1 MSPVSL
7 PFCCQ
12 VDVPMARSKTAIV
25 RLSGVSKI
33 YGATKALSE
42 VDFACFGGEIHA
54 ILGENGAGK
63 STLMKLVSGVI
74 QPTMGEIQI
83 DGSPAQLMS
92 PADAMSRGLIC
103 MFQELSLV
111 PDLTVR
117 ENLMLGVPGTGLGR
131 LDQSVVARAQ
141 DILTKIDGGAIRM
154 KARVA
159 DLTLA
164 ESQQV
169 EIAKALSRNPR
180 LLILDEATSALNASV
195 VEKVFHLI
203 RAERDRGVGVLFISH
218 RFHEIEA
225 LADRISIFRNGS
237 HVETFDNSAYD
248 YGAIISKMVG
258 QRIDDLFPTKPDTDP
273 NAEEV
278 IAINGFG
285 WGERLRDVS
294 ITLRKGQI
302 TGLGGLDGQGQG
314 EVLHGLFG
322 LLKGTRGTCVM
333 GGQTISITHPKKAKS
348 PKLAIALVPEDRKTE
363 GLIMDQSIAH
373 NLELAALG
381 VNGIDAS
388 DASIYQPFLDA
399 LELKCDSLEQTISE
413 LSGGNQQKVAL
424 TKWLALG
431 PSCMLLADPT
441 RGIDVKTK
449 TQIYALL
456 RKLADSGVAI
466 LLLST
471 DYEELIHLCDETHIF
486 YDGRIVQHLSGADMT
501 AENIIAASLNMHGT
515 STGTEG
521 AHHA

>member
-1 MSPVSL
+1 MP
-7 PFCCQ
+7 
-12 VDVPMARSKTAIV
+12 RSEKAIV
-25 RLSGVSKI
+25 RLSGVSKT
-33 YGATKALSE
+33 YGATKALSN

-74 QPTMGEIQI
+74 PPTEGQIEI
-83 DGSPAQLMS
+83 DGSPVKLVS

-117 ENLMLGVPGTGLGR
+117 ENLMLGAPGTGLGR
-131 LDQSVVARAQ
+131 LDATVIARAQ
-141 DILTKIDGGAIRM
+141 SILSKIDGGSISM

-237 HVETFDNSAYD
+237 HVETFDNGAYD
-248 YGAIISKMVG
+248 YGSIISKMVG
-258 QRIDDLFPTKPDTDP
+258 QRIDDLFPPKPDASA
-273 NAEEV
+273 NADEV
-278 IAINGFG
+278 IRIDGFG
-285 WGERLRDVS
+285 WGDNLHDVS

-314 EVLHGLFG
+314 DVLHGLFG
-322 LLKGTRGTCVM
+322 LLKGTRGDCVL
-333 GGQTISITHPKKAKS
+333 GGQKITITHPKAAKS
-348 PKLAIALVPEDRKTE
+348 PKLGIALVPEDRKTE
-363 GLIMDQSIAH
+363 GLILDQSIAR

-381 VNGIDAS
+381 VDGIDAN
-388 DASIYQPFLDA
+388 DANIYQPFLDA

-424 TKWLALG
+424 AKWLSLG
-431 PSCMLLADPT
+431 PRCMLLADPT

-456 RKLADSGVAI
+456 RELADSGVAI

-486 YDGRIVQHLSGADMT
+486 YNGRIVRHLSGADIT
-501 AENIIAASLNMHGT
+501 AENIIAASLNMHEAP
-515 STGTEG
+515 SVSKVEN
-521 AHHA
+521 HA